1 MLKAV
6 EAHAAAAEKI
16 KKVSK
21 TGHFSTIC
29 LFQGI
34 PSFYGGL
41 SDKAGGNVMGLDQHL
56 KGRNAISMLM
66 SVNISEEEIRDYG
79 FEVARQYLKEVDD
92 FAKSVDGY
100 IDWAYVNYADKL
112 QNPLASLLNP
122 ADIKA
127 TALKYDPEGVFQKR
141 TPGFKIS
148 RV

>member
-6 EAHAAAAEKI
+6 EAHAIAAEKI

-34 PSFYGGL
+34 PGFYPRLGEER
-41 SDKAGGNVMGLDQHL
+41 GGNVMGLDQHL

-79 FEVARQYLKEVDD
+79 FEVAQEYLKTVDD
-92 FAKSVDGY
+92 YAKSVDGY
-100 IDWAYVNYADKL
+100 IDWAYINYADKM
-112 QNPLASLLNP
+112 QNPLASMLSP
-122 ADIKA
+122 SDIKA
-127 TALKYDPEGVFQKR
+127 TAEKYDPEGVFQKR